1 MKRSPRQRAM
11 MVAARAE
18 KTSNRRRAEKSCN
31 ICKRSINSE
40 DPVNP
45 AKRLRWGYGNKGKI
59 DQRSGEE
66 TMQGKVDQY
75 CAKVRLI

>member
-11 MVAARAE
+11 MAEARVE
-18 KTSNRRRAEKSCN
+18 KMSNRRRVEKECK

-45 AKRLRWGYGNKGKI
+45 AKSLRWGYGNKGKI
-59 DQRSGEE
+59 DKASGEE
-66 TMQGKVDQY
+66 IMQGQVDQS
-75 CAKVRLI
+75 CAKVRFI

>member
-1 MKRSPRQRAM
+1 M
-11 MVAARAE
+11 MAAARVE
-18 KTSNRRRAEKSCN
+18 KMSNRRRVENNCN

-45 AKRLRWGYGNKGKI
+45 AKRLRWGYDSKGKI
-59 DQRSGEE
+59 DQISCED

-75 CAKVRLI
+75 CAKVRFIEFAL

>member
-1 MKRSPRQRAM
+1 MQRSPRQRAM
-11 MVAARAE
+11 MAAARVE
-18 KTSNRRRAEKSCN
+18 KMSNRRKVEKCCK
-31 ICKRSINSE
+31 IRKRSINSE

-59 DQRSGEE
+59 DQISGEE

-75 CAKVRLI
+75 CAEVRFI